1 MKLETRV
8 FICFVLTLVLIFLTG
23 CHSVKWEWSPKE
35 DPYRQNKNLKP
46 PFAIKGTKMDTATPK
61 GVTVIKGS
69 F

>member
-8 FICFVLTLVLIFLTG
+8 FICFVLTIVLIFLTG
-23 CHSVKWEWSPKE
+23 CNSVKCEWFPKE

>member
-8 FICFVLTLVLIFLTG
+8 FICFVLTLVLIFLTR
-23 CHSVKWEWSPKE
+23 CHSVKWEWFPKE
-35 DPYRQNKNLKP
+35 DPYRQNDNLKP
-46 PFAIKGTKMDTATPK
+46 PFAIKGTKMDTPTPK